1 MVRSVVGLW
10 QCSPPPR
17 LQYKLSL
24 PLDAPTDPTT
34 VEGLIV
40 ETFALQWKPVQV
52 NGTTKL
58 QINIG
63 CLTKLL

>member
-10 QCSPPPR
+10 QCSPPR

-52 NGTTKL
+52 NGTKKL
-58 QINIG
+58 QINIMNSR
-63 CLTKLL
+63 